1 MDNFIFHN
9 PTRLIFGKGMIA
21 QLSQQIPVDKR
32 IMITFG
38 GGSVKTNG
46 VYEQVIQAL
55 EGRDYTEFW
64 GIESNP
70 DISTLKKAIE
80 SGKEKNIDFLL
91 AVGGGSVIDGTKL
104 ISAGIPYNGDAWELV
119 KKGSAQNTIP
129 LGTVLT
135 IPATGSEMNNG
146 AVISCR
152 ETHEKYPFFSSHP
165 VFSILDPTVTFSL
178 PDYQIAC
185 GLADTFVHVM
195 EQYMTKTNES
205 YLMDRWSES
214 ILRTLVQIAPQ
225 IKENKQDYHLM
236 SEFMMSATMALNGFI
251 AMGVSEDWA
260 THMIGHELTALHGM
274 THGQTLAIVF
284 PGTLRT
290 LADKKRDK
298 ILQYGE
304 RIWGVTSGVPSVR
317 VSLTIEKTE
326 EFFRNLGLK
335 TRLDEA
341 GIGDDTIEEIVRRF
355 NERGAAYGEDGDV
368 TGEVARRILQ
378 NCKSKKE
385 TTDTEGTSM
394 KTVILTSFKS
404 DVRAHMLQDLL
415 KNEGIESMLQ
425 GEYTAQVLAYIPG
438 MEIKVLV
445 FEKDYVRAFEILKA
459 SFPEKV

>member
-1 MDNFIFHN
+1 MY
-9 PTRLIFGKGMIA
+9 
-21 QLSQQIPVDKR
+21 KR
-32 IMITFG
+32 
-38 GGSVKTNG
+38 
-46 VYEQVIQAL
+46 Q
-55 EGRDYTEFW
+55 
-64 GIESNP
+64 
-70 DISTLKKAIE
+70 
-80 SGKEKNIDFLL
+80 
-91 AVGGGSVIDGTKL
+91 
-104 ISAGIPYNGDAWELV
+104 
-119 KKGSAQNTIP
+119 
-129 LGTVLT
+129 
-135 IPATGSEMNNG
+135 
-146 AVISCR
+146 
-152 ETHEKYPFFSSHP
+152 
-165 VFSILDPTVTFSL
+165 
-178 PDYQIAC
+178 
-185 GLADTFVHVM
+185 
-195 EQYMTKTNES
+195 
-205 YLMDRWSES
+205 
-214 ILRTLVQIAPQ
+214 
-225 IKENKQDYHLM
+225 
-236 SEFMMSATMALNGFI
+236 
-251 AMGVSEDWA
+251 
-260 THMIGHELTALHGM
+260 
-274 THGQTLAIVF
+274 
-284 PGTLRT
+284 LRT